1 MHADSCAADDLE
13 KDKKGYAGMIAYA
26 ITDIGRKRMLNQDY
40 VYRTLEQV
48 GNLKNLFVVADG
60 MGGHRGGGYAS
71 RFTVEQILE
80 KIEND
85 EETSPAQVLVDAI
98 RHANRSVL
106 HAAQEDERLTG
117 MGTTVVAATFDG
129 EMLTV
134 ANVGD
139 SRLYIAD
146 EKKIR
151 QITQDHSLVEEMVR
165 FGGLSREQARNHP
178 DRNIITR
185 AVGVESDLKVD
196 CFFAPLKQGD
206 KVLLCS
212 DGLTNMLEDEEI
224 LKILNENED
233 VEVRALK
240 LVEEANNNGGKDNIA
255 VIVMEPFSDEVNR

>member
-1 MHADSCAADDLE
+1 M
-13 KDKKGYAGMIAYA
+13 
-26 ITDIGRKRMLNQDY
+26 
-40 VYRTLEQV
+40 
-48 GNLKNLFVVADG
+48 
-60 MGGHRGGGYAS
+60 
-71 RFTVEQILE
+71 
-80 KIEND
+80 
-85 EETSPAQVLVDAI
+85 DAI
-98 RHANRSVL
+98 RHANISVL

-146 EKKIR
+146 EKEIR